1 MAKSFSNDLNDAIMA
16 WIPVVSGKIQNDF
29 AMDAG
34 AKLKEVSLLPE
45 GAGFRL
51 EYQIPDKSETN
62 IPTQEKEI
70 WVPASKYMATDKKS
84 GRKVTRTRK
93 GHKKKINVE
102 VPNLD
107 RDSAM
112 QQEDGKSKSSANSA
126 YRVVE
131 LALDYNFGDEL
142 PKFLESFLKSKG
154 WELERK

>member
-1 MAKSFSNDLNDAIMA
+1 MAKSFLNDLNDAIMA
-16 WIPVVSGKIQNDF
+16 WIPKVSEKIQTDF
-29 AMDAG
+29 AIDAG
-34 AKLKEVSLLPE
+34 AQLKEVSLLPT
-45 GAGFRL
+45 GNGFLL
-51 EYQIPDKSETN
+51 EYQLPDKSETN

-102 VPNLD
+102 VANLN
-107 RDSAM
+107 RDSSA
-112 QQEDGKSKSSANSA
+112 QEGDKAKSSSNSS

-131 LALDYNFGDEL
+131 LATEYCVGSEL
-142 PKFLESFLKSKG
+142 PNFLESFLKSKG

>member
-1 MAKSFSNDLNDAIMA
+1 
-16 WIPVVSGKIQNDF
+16 
-29 AMDAG
+29 
-34 AKLKEVSLLPE
+34 
-45 GAGFRL
+45 
-51 EYQIPDKSETN
+51 
-62 IPTQEKEI
+62 
-70 WVPASKYMATDKKS
+70 
-84 GRKVTRTRK
+84 
-93 GHKKKINVE
+93 VE